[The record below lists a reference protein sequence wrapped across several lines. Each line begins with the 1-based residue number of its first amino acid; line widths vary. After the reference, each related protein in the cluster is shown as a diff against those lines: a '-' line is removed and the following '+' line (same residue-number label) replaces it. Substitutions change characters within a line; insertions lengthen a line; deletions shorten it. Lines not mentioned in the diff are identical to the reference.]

1 MSRPIDSDA
10 GDGAPILDDGRRSR
24 TVQAADAR
32 SARPAEGVPVAAGA
46 SPAEVTDVTQHAA
59 ADPGPREEVR
69 ELGHREITLRQRERF
84 GGVKVGSA
92 FFGWLAATGLAVLS
106 VVALTAL
113 GVGLGVVTDQNVD
126 ATMQEVQ
133 AGTDRA
139 RTIGLVGAIVMLVI
153 LFVAYLAGGYVA
165 GRMARFNGA
174 LQGVA
179 VWLWGVVITAVTAG
193 IAAIGAQQNIL
204 ERLDLPSLRIGEQPS
219 AAATAVGIAIAA
231 AVALIGAVLGGLI
244 GMRFHRRVDR
254 VALAETRPTE
264 HQIR

>member
-1 MSRPIDSDA
+1 M
-10 GDGAPILDDGRRSR
+10 
-24 TVQAADAR
+24 
-32 SARPAEGVPVAAGA
+32 
-46 SPAEVTDVTQHAA
+46 
-59 ADPGPREEVR
+59 
-69 ELGHREITLRQRERF
+69 
-84 GGVKVGSA
+84 
-92 FFGWLAATGLAVLS
+92 LS

-126 ATMQEVQ
+126 ATLQEVQ